1 MQQALG
7 PEPGNF
13 IGARRESLLARQAR
27 VGIIANAKELDLP
40 VHAPRE
46 IWTRWPDLRS
56 ARRRKGA
63 KQDDPDAGHDP
74 ILSGDALRAFVEE
87 LREPE
92 DGQAPPESESAPEGI
107 SALQAEPPEQPP
119 LGHKLRP
126 PIRTGLGLLLISVVL
141 ITVALVVR

>member
-27 VGIIANAKELDLP
+27 VGIIANTKELDLP

-63 KQDDPDAGHDP
+63 EQDDPDAGHDP
-74 ILSGDALRAFVEE
+74 ILSGDALRAFVDE

-92 DGQAPPESESAPEGI
+92 DGQAPPESDSAPDCI
-107 SALQAEPPEQPP
+107 SALQTEPPELPP

-126 PIRTGLGLLLISVVL
+126 LIRTVLGLLMISLVL
-141 ITVALVVR
+141 IVALVVR